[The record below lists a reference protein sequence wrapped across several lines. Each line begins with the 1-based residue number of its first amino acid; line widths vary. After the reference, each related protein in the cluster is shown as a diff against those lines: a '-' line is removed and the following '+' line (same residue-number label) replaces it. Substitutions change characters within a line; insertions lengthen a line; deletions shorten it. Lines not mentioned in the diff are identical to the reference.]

1 MKIKQ
6 EVAEMHTND
15 PIVMNARKQAFKD
28 YVRQQLDT
36 EYRGC
41 PFFVTR
47 QAGSETNTNT
57 EVVMTSFT
65 LAESLNSRIFT
76 MAASPLHRLS
86 LFSACI
92 KYLAFLH
99 SREPEGSLVWAF
111 GAQDR
116 AGNGTPAVLS
126 NDPPAGVYLVP
137 AKWHLTE
144 TELTQPV
151 KRLFGEELAQW
162 KRVAA
167 LASDIPLQSASS
179 VMSQLPQV
187 LVGYSE
193 TLAPFEGTDTAHY
206 SLSIWLQASPEKTC
220 LHMRFDSQRVDAE
233 LTSLLMD
240 RLTLL
245 LNSMV
250 FEPNSS
256 LASMPWMPEQERER
270 IAALSA
276 PEPAQPLRYKNVAQA
291 MTASMR
297 DRAET
302 QFLEAGDQTVNFKQL
317 EQYTAILLT
326 DPDLPQWES
335 LGDCVLIVGAK
346 GVETT
351 LAAMACIRI
360 GKPFCLQSHSAP
372 ERQLLDIIEL
382 HSTKVVL
389 LQESCGEMAELFRA
403 QGCQVVM
410 LSYYVPDAPAKLTH
424 RTEMSAL
431 AALLRKGE
439 AVNPD
444 DPLCVVMT
452 SGSEGKPK
460 GCINTHKALLNLSA
474 EKQTLYRTAGS
485 RVASVANHTF
495 DYFVLECVQC
505 LTQDIVLVMPPEE
518 ARTDAEKC
526 VRFLRES
533 RIDLLFTTTVLAEY
547 IMAQGDI
554 PNLRQLYFGGE
565 SLRTFQKNNYELF
578 NVYGPSET
586 GVLTTYLPI
595 VRNDQ
600 KITIGKPFGGCQ
612 CIVVFPDTLEPC
624 PIGVSGELLIGGTG
638 VGAGYINRPDLTEK
652 AFIDLD
658 TEWLKGKYY
667 RSGDLCC
674 WNVQGEI
681 EIEGRRDRQLKVNG
695 FRVELDAIEKNILDL
710 PTVAQAAVIGI
721 EDQRGHAHVGAFIV
735 TTDSGVTE
743 QNVREA
749 LLSRMPA
756 YMVPSQVIL
765 VAELPL
771 TRNGKLDRQGLKQA
785 FGKAM
790 SGKVVRPDGAIQE
803 WLAAC
808 WARYLEL
815 DADTLSVDKSFFSL
829 GGHSLRA
836 ARVLA
841 EIQHEFGQAVSLL
854 EFFQNDTIEALAK
867 TIDARRTGGDSMV
880 TESFSSLLETAP
892 QFAVGGRGP
901 LSAQEVRLYA
911 EYRLHPESQAYI
923 LALEIP
929 LSHDLLPD
937 AVKQALQALIDRHD
951 ILRTRYRIDSE
962 GIPYAEILPS
972 LPVDRVLIDDRNQW
986 LQMRTQAFELGEA
999 PLLRGCLQEINTE
1012 HACLQLQIHHIL
1024 VDKPSLEILQ
1034 REFQQLLAHESLA
1047 PVALSYRRY
1056 ALALV
1061 DARQHPVWTQAEAF
1075 WANYL
1080 EGLEFDPFGHGAVD
1094 AGGKVKT
1101 LSWHLS
1107 AADIAAVKRLCGAV
1121 NVTPAMLF
1129 LSVWGLT
1136 VAREGGSNAFSI
1148 SVANAFR
1155 PKNALETVGMFV
1167 SLSPCAFRFD
1177 KPTATFDRFIK
1188 KLADEQW
1195 RMVDQLFFP
1204 VEEAFALLSRDPRMF
1219 GSNPLLNVAYSY
1231 LDAADHEAPD
1241 ADDLSLEAHGPL
1253 NLTVSHRTQGIQKT
1267 QSCRLTLEYQI
1278 EAFPDS
1284 QIEAIATGY
1293 QEILQQILS
1302 HAPSTLQIDEL
1313 MVSADAV
1320 KKAFRPVQRRASY
1333 RQIDAMLINGFLTLT
1348 DRPAVIDEEG
1358 IVTWEEF
1365 AALTAAYTQ
1374 VLNKGTIR
1382 RALILGRQGRQLQ
1395 AFLAACFLT
1404 HTTYLALETGTP
1416 EERIN
1421 EVIRHAEP
1429 DLVIMHGTEI
1439 DAAAVSEMG
1448 AQLQDDNLLAPV
1460 SINWHGFRSLK
1471 SCDDNPIAWILYS
1484 SGTTGKPKGISV
1496 AARTAA
1502 QYVDSL
1508 VNKLGLKQ
1516 ELQTTQQG
1524 LRIVQQFSP
1533 SFDGY
1538 LEEVL
1543 LAWALQGT
1551 SVVADRYSL
1560 LDERKVRAFLLRYC
1574 PDVIS
1579 AAPALFSAWNRM
1591 PELAPLPTICIS
1603 GGDFLAAGDISQLL
1617 ERTQI
1622 WNSYGPTETC
1632 IAVSMVNCAQLAS
1645 GAALSIGEPFD
1656 HAAFAVINQD
1666 GGRLRVGQWGE
1677 LVIYGD
1683 FERHGYLNDPAL
1695 TARKFGRDAQ
1705 GTFFRTGD
1713 LAMADKNGLFYLRG
1727 RMDDSCKV
1735 RGNFIGLG
1743 ELENRA
1749 GQYPDVIAA
1758 GAAVAFAGTPE
1769 ACLVLAIEGKENIQS
1784 ELQQYLARHYP
1795 RSHLPSAIFPLASLP
1810 RTEIGKL
1817 DRQRIV
1823 ARFLEWRE
1831 NTHQTQEEQVATM
1844 SEGMQKLIACWRTC
1858 LGYKGVLTQDSDFF
1872 LVSGSSL
1879 SAVRLANQLETRFN
1893 VTFSPVDVFR
1903 NATIGEQ
1910 WSLIKARQGADDTM
1924 PVKLLQERFLNADDP
1939 NIAKLILL
1947 PPALGGLIEL
1957 QALADK
1963 LAGRVTVSVLTTD
1976 PRAVENLSV
1985 QEFKQALLNALTSHI
2000 KAQDIHPSRSLWL
2013 GGYSLGAEMLVAL
2026 LAQQAELSPP
2036 SQHFSQHIDKLV
2048 FLDPNLRTDV
2058 FAGDELYAEFVGFFR
2073 DVNRLAFDCAGL
2085 DADMDVETLRRQFPS
2100 LHQEWRYYQ
2109 LQHQILENKT
2119 FYERILAL
2127 PSENLPVAMFFSN
2140 DADEAGIDGLTQ
2152 KMKGCCTVRRKSGDH
2167 VEFVK
2172 QLTSDDFIDLEQGKT
2187 LCVQK

>member
-36 EYRGC
+36 EYQGC

-47 QAGSETNTNT
+47 LAASETNT
-57 EVVMTSFT
+57 EVVTTSFT
-65 LAESLNSRIFT
+65 LAEPLNSRIFT

-99 SREPEGSLVWAF
+99 SREPEGSLIWAIE
-111 GAQDR
+111 AQDR
-116 AGNGTPAVLS
+116 AGNGTPMVLS
-126 NDPPAGVYLVP
+126 NDCPAGVYLVP

-167 LASDIPLQSASS
+167 LTSGIPVQSASS
-179 VMSQLPQV
+179 VMSQSPQI

-193 TLAPFEGTDTAHY
+193 TQAPFEGTEAACY
-206 SLSIWLQASPEKTC
+206 SLSLWIQARPEKTC
-220 LHMRFDSQRVDAE
+220 LHMRFDSRRVDAE

-250 FEPNSS
+250 FEPNSP

-270 IAALSA
+270 VAALSA
-276 PEPAQPLRYKNVAQA
+276 PVPAQPLRYKNVAQA

-302 QFLEAGDQTVNFKQL
+302 RFLEADEQTVNFKQL
-317 EQYTAILLT
+317 ERYTAILLT

-335 LGDCVLIVGAK
+335 LGDCVLIVGTK

-389 LQESCGEMAELFRA
+389 LQESCGEMVEFFRT

-410 LSYYVPDAPAKLTH
+410 LPYYVPAKLTH
-424 RTEMSAL
+424 RTEMFAL
-431 AALLRKGE
+431 AALLCKGE

-460 GCINTHKALLNLSA
+460 GCINTHQALLNLSD
-474 EKQTLYRTAGS
+474 EKQTLYCTAGS

-526 VRFLRES
+526 VKFLREN

-547 IMAQGDI
+547 IMELGDI

-586 GVLTTYLPI
+586 GVITTYLSL

-600 KITIGKPFGGCQ
+600 KITIGKPLGGCQ
-612 CIVVFPDTLEPC
+612 CVVVFPDSLEPC
-624 PIGVSGELLIGGTG
+624 PIGVAGELLIGGIG
-638 VGAGYINRPDLTEK
+638 VGAGYINRPDLTAK
-652 AFIDLD
+652 VFIDLD

-667 RSGDLCC
+667 RSGDLGC

-721 EDQRGHAHVGAFIV
+721 EDQRGHAHLGAFIV
-735 TTDSGVTE
+735 TTDSRVTE

-756 YMVPSQVIL
+756 YMVPSPVIL
-765 VAELPL
+765 VAELSL
-771 TRNGKLDRQGLKQA
+771 TRHGKLDRQGLKQA
-785 FGKAM
+785 FGKAV
-790 SGKVVRPDGAIQE
+790 SGKIVRPDGAIQE

-815 DADTLSVDKSFFSL
+815 DVDTLSVDKSFFSL

-841 EIQHEFGQAVSLL
+841 EIQHEFGLVVSLL

-867 TIDARRTGGDSMV
+867 TIDARRTGSDSMA
-880 TESFSSLLETAP
+880 TESFSNLLDTAP
-892 QFAVGGRGP
+892 QLAVSGRGP

-911 EYRLHPESQAYI
+911 QYRLHPESRAYI

-972 LPVDRVLIDDRNQW
+972 LSVDRVLIDDPNQW

-999 PLLRGCLQEINTE
+999 PLLRGCLQELNTE
-1012 HACLQLQIHHIL
+1012 HAGLQLQIHHIL

-1047 PVALSYRRY
+1047 PVALSYRHY

-1061 DARQHPVWTQAEAF
+1061 DARQRPVWTQAETF
-1075 WANYL
+1075 WTNYL

-1094 AGGKVKT
+1094 AGSKVKT

-1107 AADIAAVKRLCGAV
+1107 AADMAAVKRLCGTV
-1121 NVTPAMLF
+1121 SVTPAMLF

-1136 VAREGGSNAFSI
+1136 VAREGSSDAFSI

-1177 KPTATFDRFIK
+1177 KPAETFDRFIK

-1195 RMVDQLFFP
+1195 RAVDQLFFP

-1219 GSNPLLNVAYSY
+1219 GHNPLLNVAYSY
-1231 LDAADHEAPD
+1231 LDAGENEALD
-1241 ADDLSLEAHGPL
+1241 AEDLLLEAHGPL
-1253 NLTVSHRTQGIQKT
+1253 NLTVSHRTQGIQNT

-1278 EAFPDS
+1278 AAFTDS
-1284 QIEAIATGY
+1284 QIEAIVTGY

-1302 HAPSTLQIDEL
+1302 HAPSDLLIDEL
-1313 MVSADAV
+1313 IVSTDAV

-1358 IVTWEEF
+1358 VVTWEEF

-1439 DAAAVSEMG
+1439 GAAAVSEMG
-1448 AQLQDDNLLAPV
+1448 AQLQDNNLLAPV
-1460 SINWHGFRSLK
+1460 SINWHGFHSMK
-1471 SCDDNPIAWILYS
+1471 SCDDNPIAWVLYS
-1484 SGTTGKPKGISV
+1484 SGTTGKPKGICV

-1508 VNKLGLKQ
+1508 VNKLRLKQ
-1516 ELQTTQQG
+1516 ELQTTQQE

-1543 LAWALQGT
+1543 LAWVLQGT

-1560 LDERKVRAFLLRYC
+1560 LDERKVRAFLLRYR

-1579 AAPALFSAWNRM
+1579 AAPALFSAWNRI

-1632 IAVSMVNCAQLAS
+1632 IAVSMVNCARLAS

-1666 GGRLRVGQWGE
+1666 GGRLRIGQWGE

-1683 FERHGYLNDPAL
+1683 FEHHGYLNDPTL

-1713 LAMADKNGLFYLRG
+1713 LAMADKNGLFYLKG

-1769 ACLVLAIEGKENIQS
+1769 ACLVLAIEGEESVQS
-1784 ELQQYLARHYP
+1784 DLQQYLARHYP
-1795 RSHLPSAIFPLASLP
+1795 RSHLPSAIFPVASLP
-1810 RTEIGKL
+1810 RTETGKL

-1823 ARFLEWRE
+1823 ALFLEWRE
-1831 NTHQTQEEQVATM
+1831 YTHQTQEEQAATM
-1844 SEGMQKLIACWRTC
+1844 GEGLQKLITCWREC
-1858 LGYKGVLTQDSDFF
+1858 LGYKGALTQDSDFF

-1879 SAVRLANQLETRFN
+1879 SAVRLANQLETRFG

-1903 NATIGEQ
+1903 NATLGEQ
-1910 WSLIKARQGADDTM
+1910 WSLIKARQGAHDTM
-1924 PVKLLQERFLNADDP
+1924 PVKLLQERFLNADEP
-1939 NIAKLILL
+1939 GTAKLILL

-1985 QEFKQALLNALTSHI
+1985 QEFKQALLSDLAPYI
-2000 KAQDIHPSRSLWL
+2000 EAQSRHSSRSLWL

-2026 LAQQAELSPP
+2026 LAQQAELSQP
-2036 SQHFSQHIDKLV
+2036 SQHFSQYIDKLV

-2058 FAGDELYAEFVGFFR
+2058 FAGDELYAEFVEFFR
-2073 DVNRLAFDCAGL
+2073 DVNRLAFDCAGI

-2127 PSENLPVAMFFSN
+2127 PLENLPVAMFFSD

-2152 KMKGCCTVRRKSGDH
+2152 KIKGCCTVRRKSGDH

>member
-36 EYRGC
+36 DYQGC

-47 QAGSETNTNT
+47 LATSGTDT
-57 EVVMTSFT
+57 EVVTTSFT
-65 LAESLNSRIFT
+65 FAEPLNSRIFT

-99 SREPEGSLVWAF
+99 CREPEGSLNWAI
-111 GAQDR
+111 GAQDI

-126 NDPPAGVYLVP
+126 DDRSAGVYLVP
-137 AKWHLTE
+137 AKWHLAE

-162 KRVAA
+162 KQVAA
-167 LASDIPLQSASS
+167 LTSGIPLQSASS
-179 VMSQLPQV
+179 VMSQSPQI
-187 LVGYSE
+187 LAGYSE
-193 TLAPFEGTDTAHY
+193 TQPPFEGTETACY
-206 SLSIWLQASPEKTC
+206 SLSLWLQASPEKTC

-233 LTSLLMD
+233 LTSLLID

-250 FEPNSS
+250 FEPNSP
-256 LASMPWMPEQERER
+256 LASMPWMPDQERER
-270 IAALSA
+270 VAALSA
-276 PEPAQPLRYKNVAQA
+276 PVPAQPLRYKNVAQA

-302 QFLEAGDQTVNFKQL
+302 RFLEAGDQTVNFKQL
-317 EQYTAILLT
+317 ERYTDNLLT

-360 GKPFCLQSHSAP
+360 GKPFCLQSYSAP

-389 LQESCGEMAELFRA
+389 LQESYGEMVGFFRT

-410 LSYYVPDAPAKLTH
+410 LPYYVPAKLTH

-460 GCINTHKALLNLSA
+460 GCINTHQALLNLSA
-474 EKQTLYRTAGS
+474 EKQTLHRAAGS

-518 ARTDAEKC
+518 VRTDAEKC
-526 VRFLRES
+526 VKFLRES
-533 RIDLLFTTTVLAEY
+533 HIDLLFTTTVLAEY
-547 IMAQGDI
+547 IMEQGDI

-586 GVLTTYLPI
+586 GVITTYLSL

-600 KITIGKPFGGCQ
+600 KITIGKPLGGCQ
-612 CIVVFPDTLEPC
+612 CVVVFPDSLEPC
-624 PIGVSGELLIGGTG
+624 PIGVTGELLIGGIG
-638 VGAGYINRPDLTEK
+638 VGMGYINRPDLTEQM
-652 AFIDLD
+652 FIDLD
-658 TEWLKGKYY
+658 SEWLKGKYY

-674 WNVQGEI
+674 WNVQGEV

-721 EDQRGHAHVGAFIV
+721 EDQRGHAHLGVFIV

-743 QNVREA
+743 QNIREA

-765 VAELPL
+765 VAELSL

-790 SGKVVRPDGAIQE
+790 SGKIVRPDSATQE

-815 DADTLSVDKSFFSL
+815 EVDALSVDKSFFSL

-841 EIQHEFGQAVSLL
+841 EIQHEFGQVVSLL

-867 TIDARRTGGDSMV
+867 TIEARRTGGDSMV

-911 EYRLHPESQAYI
+911 QYRLHPESQAYI

-929 LSHDLLPD
+929 LSHDLFPD

-972 LPVDRVLIDDRNQW
+972 LPVDRVLIDDRSQW
-986 LQMRTQAFELGEA
+986 LQRRTQAFELGEA
-999 PLLRGCLQEINTE
+999 PLLRGCLQEMNTE
-1012 HACLQLQIHHIL
+1012 HAGLQLQIHHIL

-1056 ALALV
+1056 ALALA
-1061 DARQHPVWTQAEAF
+1061 DARQHLVWTQAETF

-1094 AGGKVKT
+1094 AGSKVKT

-1107 AADIAAVKRLCGAV
+1107 AADMAAVKRLCGAV

-1136 VAREGGSNAFSI
+1136 VAHEGSSDAFSI

-1177 KPTATFDRFIK
+1177 QPAETFDRFIK

-1195 RMVDQLFFP
+1195 RAVDQLFFP

-1219 GSNPLLNVAYSY
+1219 GRNPLLNVAYSY
-1231 LDAADHEAPD
+1231 LDAGENEALD
-1241 ADDLSLEAHGPL
+1241 AEDLLLEAHGPL
-1253 NLTVSHRTQGIQKT
+1253 SLTVSHRTQGIQNT

-1278 EAFPDS
+1278 AAFTDS
-1284 QIEAIATGY
+1284 QIEAIVTGY
-1293 QEILQQILS
+1293 QEILRQILS
-1302 HAPSTLQIDEL
+1302 HAPSALPIDEL
-1313 MVSADAV
+1313 IVSADAV

-1358 IVTWEEF
+1358 VVTWEEF

-1429 DLVIMHGTEI
+1429 DLVIKCGSEI
-1439 DAAAVSEMG
+1439 G
-1448 AQLQDDNLLAPV
+1448 AQLQDDSLIESV
-1460 SINWHGFRSLK
+1460 SINWSDFHSMK
-1471 SCDDNPIAWILYS
+1471 SADDNPIAWVLYS
-1484 SGTTGKPKGISV
+1484 SGTTGKPKGICV
-1496 AARTAA
+1496 AAHTAA

-1516 ELQTTQQG
+1516 ELQTTQQE

-1560 LDERKVRAFLLRYC
+1560 LDERKARACLLHYR

-1591 PELAPLPTICIS
+1591 PALAPLPKICIS

-1713 LAMADKNGLFYLRG
+1713 LAMADKNGLFYLKG

-1769 ACLVLAIEGKENIQS
+1769 ACLVLAIEGKENMQS
-1784 ELQQYLARHYP
+1784 DLQQYLARHYP

-1810 RTEIGKL
+1810 RTETGKL

-1823 ARFLEWRE
+1823 ALFLEWRE
-1831 NTHQTQEEQVATM
+1831 NTHQTQEEQAATM
-1844 SEGMQKLIACWRTC
+1844 SEGVQKLIACWRKC
-1858 LGYKGVLTQDSDFF
+1858 LGYKGALTQDSDFF

-1879 SAVRLANQLETRFN
+1879 SAVRLANQLETLFG
-1893 VTFSPVDVFR
+1893 VTFSPADVFR
-1903 NATIGEQ
+1903 NATLGEQ
-1910 WSLIKARQGADDTM
+1910 WSLINARQGADDTM
-1924 PVKLLQERFLNADDP
+1924 PVKLLQERFLNVDEP
-1939 NIAKLILL
+1939 GTAKLILL

-1957 QALADK
+1957 QTLADK
-1963 LAGRVTVSVLTTD
+1963 LAGRVTVSVLTTE

-1985 QEFKQALLNALTSHI
+1985 QEFKQALLNALTLHI

-2026 LAQQAELSPP
+2026 LAQQAELSQP
-2036 SQHFSQHIDKLV
+2036 SQHFSQYIDKLV
-2048 FLDPNLRTDV
+2048 FLDPNLRTNV
-2058 FAGDELYAEFVGFFR
+2058 FEGDELYAEFVAFFR
-2073 DVNRLAFDCAGL
+2073 DVNRLAFDCAGI

-2119 FYERILAL
+2119 FHERILAL
-2127 PSENLPVAMFFSN
+2127 PSENLPVTMFFSD

>member
-36 EYRGC
+36 DYQGC

-47 QAGSETNTNT
+47 LATSGTDT
-57 EVVMTSFT
+57 EVVTTSFT
-65 LAESLNSRIFT
+65 FAEPLNSRIFT

-99 SREPEGSLVWAF
+99 SREPEGSLIWAI

-116 AGNGTPAVLS
+116 AGNGTPMVLS
-126 NDPPAGVYLVP
+126 NDCPAGVYLVP

-162 KRVAA
+162 KQVAA
-167 LASDIPLQSASS
+167 LTSGIPLQSASS
-179 VMSQLPQV
+179 VMSQLPQI
-187 LVGYSE
+187 LAGYSE
-193 TLAPFEGTDTAHY
+193 TQAPFEGAETACY
-206 SLSIWLQASPEKTC
+206 SLSLWIQARPEKTC
-220 LHMRFDSQRVDAE
+220 LHMRFDSRRVDAE

-250 FEPNSS
+250 FEPNSP
-256 LASMPWMPEQERER
+256 LASMPWIPEQEREQ

-276 PEPAQPLRYKNVAQA
+276 PVPAQPLRYKNVAQA

-302 QFLEAGDQTVNFKQL
+302 RFLEAGDQTVNFKQL
-317 EQYTAILLT
+317 ERYTDNLLT

-360 GKPFCLQSHSAP
+360 GKPFCLQSYSAP

-389 LQESCGEMAELFRA
+389 LQESCGEMAEFFRT

-410 LSYYVPDAPAKLTH
+410 LPYYVPDAPAKSTY

-460 GCINTHKALLNLSA
+460 GCINTHQALLNLSA

-495 DYFVLECVQC
+495 DYFILECVQC

-518 ARTDAEKC
+518 VRTDAEKC
-526 VRFLRES
+526 VKFLRES
-533 RIDLLFTTTVLAEY
+533 HIDLLFTTTVLAEY
-547 IMAQGDI
+547 IMEQGDI

-586 GVLTTYLPI
+586 GVITTYLSL

-600 KITIGKPFGGCQ
+600 KITIGKPLGGCQ
-612 CIVVFPDTLEPC
+612 CVVVFPDSLEPC
-624 PIGVSGELLIGGTG
+624 PIGVTGELLIGGIG
-638 VGAGYINRPDLTEK
+638 VGMGYINRPDLTEQM
-652 AFIDLD
+652 FIDLD
-658 TEWLKGKYY
+658 SEWLKGKYY
-667 RSGDLCC
+667 RSGDLCY

-721 EDQRGHAHVGAFIV
+721 EDQRGHAHLGAFIV

-743 QNVREA
+743 QNIREA

-765 VAELPL
+765 VAELSL

-785 FGKAM
+785 FSKAM
-790 SGKVVRPDGAIQE
+790 SGKIVRPDGATQE

-815 DADTLSVDKSFFSL
+815 EVDALSVDKSFFSF

-841 EIQHEFGQAVSLL
+841 EIQHEFGQVVSLL

-880 TESFSSLLETAP
+880 TESFSSLLEAAP
-892 QFAVGGRGP
+892 QLAVGGRGP
-901 LSAQEVRLYA
+901 LSAQEIRLYA
-911 EYRLHPESQAYI
+911 QYRLHPESLAYI

-929 LSHDLLPD
+929 LSHDLSTD
-937 AVKQALQALIDRHD
+937 VVKQTLQVLIDRHD

-972 LPVDRVLIDDRNQW
+972 LSVDRVLIDDRSQW
-986 LQMRTQAFELGEA
+986 LQRRTQAFELGEA
-999 PLLRGCLQEINTE
+999 PLLRGCLQEMNTE
-1012 HACLQLQIHHIL
+1012 HAGLQLQIHHIL

-1047 PVALSYRRY
+1047 PVALSYRHY
-1056 ALALV
+1056 ALALA
-1061 DARQHPVWTQAEAF
+1061 DARQHLVWTQAETF

-1094 AGGKVKT
+1094 AGSKVKT

-1107 AADIAAVKRLCGAV
+1107 AADMAAVKRLCGAV

-1136 VAREGGSNAFSI
+1136 VAREGSSNAFSI

-1177 KPTATFDRFIK
+1177 QPTETFDRFIK

-1195 RMVDQLFFP
+1195 RAVDQLFFP

-1219 GSNPLLNVAYSY
+1219 GRNPLLNVAYSY
-1231 LDAADHEAPD
+1231 LDAGENEALD
-1241 ADDLSLEAHGPL
+1241 AEDLLLEAHGPL
-1253 NLTVSHRTQGIQKT
+1253 NLTVSHRTQGIQNT

-1278 EAFPDS
+1278 AAFTDS
-1284 QIEAIATGY
+1284 QIEAIVTGY
-1293 QEILQQILS
+1293 QEILRQILR
-1302 HAPSTLQIDEL
+1302 HVPSTLQIDDL
-1313 MVSADAV
+1313 IVSADIV

-1348 DRPAVIDEEG
+1348 DRPAVMDEKG
-1358 IVTWEEF
+1358 VVTWGEF

-1374 VLNKGTIR
+1374 VLNQGTIR

-1429 DLVIMHGTEI
+1429 DLVIKCGSEI
-1439 DAAAVSEMG
+1439 G
-1448 AQLQDDNLLAPV
+1448 AQLQDDSLIEPV
-1460 SINWHGFRSLK
+1460 SINWRGFHSMK
-1471 SCDDNPIAWILYS
+1471 SADDNPIGWVLYS
-1484 SGTTGKPKGISV
+1484 SGTTGKPKGICV
-1496 AARTAA
+1496 AAHTAA

-1516 ELQTTQQG
+1516 QLQATQQG

-1543 LAWALQGT
+1543 LSWALQGT
-1551 SVVADRYSL
+1551 SVVVDRYSL
-1560 LDERKVRAFLLRYC
+1560 LDERKARAFLLHYR

-1591 PELAPLPTICIS
+1591 PALAPLPKICIS

-1713 LAMADKNGLFYLRG
+1713 LAMAGKNGLFYLKG

-1749 GQYPDVIAA
+1749 GQHPDVIAA

-1769 ACLVLAIEGKENIQS
+1769 ACLVLAVEGKENMQS
-1784 ELQQYLARHYP
+1784 DLQQHLARHYP
-1795 RSHLPSAIFPLASLP
+1795 RSHLPSAIFPVASLP
-1810 RTEIGKL
+1810 RTETGKL

-1823 ARFLEWRE
+1823 ALFLEWRE
-1831 NTHQTQEEQVATM
+1831 YTYQTQEEQAATM
-1844 SEGMQKLIACWRTC
+1844 GEGLQKLITCWREC
-1858 LGYKGVLTQDSDFF
+1858 LGYKGALTQDSDFF

-1879 SAVRLANQLETRFN
+1879 NAVRLANQLETRFG

-1903 NATIGEQ
+1903 NATLGEQ
-1910 WSLIKARQGADDTM
+1910 WSLINARQGAHDTM
-1924 PVKLLQERFLNADDP
+1924 PVKLLQERFLNSDDP

-1957 QALADK
+1957 QTLADK
-1963 LAGRVTVSVLTTD
+1963 LAGRVTVSVLTTE

-1985 QEFKQALLNALTSHI
+1985 QEFKQALLNALTLHI

-2026 LAQQAELSPP
+2026 LAQQSESSP
-2036 SQHFSQHIDKLV
+2036 HFSQYIDKLV
-2048 FLDPNLRTDV
+2048 FLDPNLRTNV
-2058 FAGDELYAEFVGFFR
+2058 FEGDELYAEFVAFFR
-2073 DVNRLAFDCAGL
+2073 DVNRLAFDCAGI

-2119 FYERILAL
+2119 FHERILAL
-2127 PSENLPVAMFFSN
+2127 PSENLPVTMFFSD